1 MRRLRTAIVFA
12 TLLASPLV
20 EISAAK
26 AAECPDVLASA
37 IPSRPSGAPSA
48 AKFVQGIIG
57 LSGTERES
65 KIAAE
70 LRSGNIPNH
79 LRHLDPVRL
88 QAETSSGETAEITI
102 CVGPDYLAVGSDK
115 DFLRVPMGLQA
126 AITTATSFGFVLPTP
141 RMVDAIYQQAEIRL
155 APEPLPAGDAMR
167 STPYYVTHNQ
177 IIAAQRRQIAAAPD
191 SLTAGHKKDL
201 VLTNRLWSKQG
212 RVAIY
217 GWHQP
222 DGTPIQPLS
231 TVHGARYADY
241 SHGVRLVSMVA
252 YVDGVPRSLLD
263 LLQDPRI
270 AGSLSG
276 EGPIERVAD
285 LVHALAGPE
294 VDPKLLEAKAT
305 RLATSVRRGIALA
318 HH

>member
-1 MRRLRTAIVFA
+1 VRRLRKAIVFV

-37 IPSRPSGAPSA
+37 IPPRPSGAPGA
-48 AKFVQGIIG
+48 AEFVQGIVG
-57 LSGTERES
+57 LSGAERES

-70 LRSGNIPNH
+70 LQSGNIPKR
-79 LRHLDPVRL
+79 LRHLD

-126 AITTATSFGFVLPTP
+126 AITMATSFGFVLPTP

-217 GWHQP
+217 GWHRP

-276 EGPIERVAD
+276 EGPIERVAE
-285 LVHALAGPE
+285 LVHALAGSE

-305 RLATSVRRGIALA
+305 RLATAVRWGIAFA

>member
-1 MRRLRTAIVFA
+1 MAGLRAAGILA
-12 TLLASPLV
+12 LMLLPLASAPAM
-20 EISAAK
+20 AAD
-26 AAECPDVLASA
+26 CPDVLTSA
-37 IPSRPSGAPSA
+37 IPPRPSGAPGATTFS
-48 AKFVQGIIG
+48 QEILG
-57 LSGTERES
+57 LSGAERES
-65 KIAAE
+65 KIIAALE
-70 LRSGNIPNH
+70 SGNIPSR
-79 LRHLDPVRL
+79 LRHLEPVTLR
-88 QAETSSGETAEITI
+88 AESSSGETSEITI

-155 APEPLPAGDAMR
+155 APEPLPGGDAMR

-177 IIAAQRRQIAAAPD
+177 MIAAQRRQIAAAPD
-191 SLTAGHKKDL
+191 SLTAGQKKDL
-201 VLTNRLWSKQG
+201 VLTNRLWSKLG

-217 GWHQP
+217 GWHRP

-263 LLQDPRI
+263 LLQDPQF
-270 AGSLSG
+270 AGILSG
-276 EGPIERVAD
+276 EGPIERVAE
-285 LVHALAGPE
+285 LVHAVAGSA
-294 VDPKLLEAKAT
+294 VDPSRLEAKAE
-305 RLATSVRRGIALA
+305 RLAESVRQGMAFA